1 MLSPLFQQPESYV
14 NLLAKVSLPP
24 LCRRKDQSVPCRSYE
39 IYQESFADSFLSSAD
54 VELIAKIEDELNHE
68 KASGLEGLE
77 DATQNVKLLL
87 DDGPWQV

>member
-1 MLSPLFQQPESYV
+1 MLSPLFQLPESYV
-14 NLLAKVSLPP
+14 NLLAKVNLPP
-24 LCRRKDQSVPCRSYE
+24 SCRRKDQSVLRRSYE
-39 IYQESFADSFLSSAD
+39 IYQESFADSFLSPAD
-54 VELIAKIEDELNHE
+54 VELIAKIEDELSHE